1 MDSFVDLNVFNK
13 DRNSKYGGAEKS
25 TPALHPSESLR
36 GVVAGDGLDL
46 EIFFQAVFAPFAA
59 VAGLLV
65 AAERRG
71 AVVRDALQVDVAGAN
86 PAADPARGLHGV
98 GGDVTGET
106 VRRVVGDLHGI
117 LFVLGAKDGQ
127 HGAKNLFARDGHVV
141 GDVGEDGWAYVKSLV
156 DAVRQAG
163 TAGNQGGAFLDALLD
178 QGLDLVPLDA
188 GHHGTD
194 G

>member
-71 AVVRDALQVDVAGAN
+71 AVVRNALQVDVAGAQL
-86 PAADPARGLHGV
+86 AADLAGAFDGV

-106 VRRVVGDLHGI
+106 IRRVVGDLHRVFLI
-117 LFVLGAKDGQ
+117 LGAEDGE
-127 HGAKNLFARDGHVV
+127 HGAENLFPRDRHVV
-141 GDVGEDGWAYVKSLV
+141 GDIRKNGRTHVE
-156 DAVRQAG
+156 
-163 TAGNQGGAFLDALLD
+163 
-178 QGLDLVPLDA
+178 
-188 GHHGTD
+188 
-194 G
+194 